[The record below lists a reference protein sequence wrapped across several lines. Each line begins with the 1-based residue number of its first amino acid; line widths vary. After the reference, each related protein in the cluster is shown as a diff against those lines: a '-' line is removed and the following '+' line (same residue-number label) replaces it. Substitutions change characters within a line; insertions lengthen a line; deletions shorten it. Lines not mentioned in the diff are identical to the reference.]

1 MLDQTSKRSIFLFIK
16 TIHSARSGSNLECIL
31 LMRHPVAEN
40 SRCWCPIQLT
50 DFPIV
55 LIEAI
60 RRHRAP
66 DPYQFDSA
74 TDASRVFRQVVWSL
88 RRTTLCAVPDRLP
101 RGPAFTAQSGQ
112 NRRTLALIFIA
123 QTTLFDGVC
132 LRPPKKFQ
140 NRISK
145 GQKTNSNPNILTE
158 VWIFELHLTS
168 LIKTMLSWSFRGEND

>member
-88 RRTTLCAVPDRLP
+88 GRTTVCAVPDQLS
-101 RGPAFTAQSGQ
+101 RGPAFTAQSGR
-112 NRRTLALIFIA
+112 NHRILALIFIA
-123 QTTLFDGVC
+123 QTTWFDGVC
-132 LRPPKKFQ
+132 LRSPNNFRIEYQRRKK
-140 NRISK
+140 
-145 GQKTNSNPNILTE
+145 TNPNISTKVRIL
-158 VWIFELHLTS
+158 
-168 LIKTMLSWSFRGEND
+168 